1 MAPSDHADGGV
12 LAVSVLVVVVPVT
25 GMTVRVVD
33 VVDVVAVVDGLVT
46 ASFAVFVRFDVVMLD
61 VLVVRGHR

>member
-1 MAPSDHADGGV
+1 
-12 LAVSVLVVVVPVT
+12 
-25 GMTVRVVD
+25 
-33 VVDVVAVVDGLVT
+33 VVAVVDGLVT